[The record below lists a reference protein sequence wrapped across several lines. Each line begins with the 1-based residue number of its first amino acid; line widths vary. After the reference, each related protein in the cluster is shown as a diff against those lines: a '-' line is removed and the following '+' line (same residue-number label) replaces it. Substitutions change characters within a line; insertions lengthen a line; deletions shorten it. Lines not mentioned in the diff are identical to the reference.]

1 MCVAEVGIVVAA
13 GCETPH
19 SMTQAE
25 TVEASV
31 PGSVPGSSS
40 ALSETLEPSGRVV
53 RESDTDSSWETVQ
66 KHTVALTGPRDVTYY
81 REAFLKPL
89 ETLIGRV
96 SENILSFGPPRVRVC
111 CRLVR
116 QAM

>member
-1 MCVAEVGIVVAA
+1 
-13 GCETPH
+13 
-19 SMTQAE
+19 MTQAE

-31 PGSVPGSSS
+31 TGSVPGSSS

-53 RESDTDSSWETVQ
+53 RESDPDSSWETVQ

-81 REAFLKPL
+81 REAFLNPL

-96 SENILSFGPPRVRVC
+96 SENILSFGPPGKPC
-111 CRLVR
+111 EWWLTLKTESC
-116 QAM
+116 